1 MHATVGVA
9 RGGRLAAR
17 ARSGTQAALSAVV
30 AALTAGED
38 LAAGLAASAE
48 AIAQGEDACCVEIW
62 GGASPDTLTR
72 AAVWHDGRT
81 VPAPYAAADPA
92 ERPDL
97 CAVIDGDLVVE
108 WRAGADLQGPAADL
122 LERHGATRSRTHAL
136 RAGERTVGALTVFQA
151 GPTTKA
157 TAAERTR
164 LTMMAQLLAGVVRSA
179 AAAQTGNAAARS
191 TGALRAAARA
201 VAASLESDQAV
212 EAVETQIANIVGGR
226 GCRVRVY
233 LRGDQGAYTQFP
245 PRSPD
250 EGEDLE
256 TDALTDL
263 EQRAVDERRT
273 HCTATA
279 GAVRLASP
287 LLLRGTPLGYLTL
300 IAARPDPLTAAE
312 IDAIET
318 LGQHIVTALDI
329 ARLRRSVQR
338 LTTIDTLTGLR
349 NREFLFERMAA
360 EVARAQR
367 YKEPLSLILVDVD
380 DFSRFNAR
388 HGNREGNRLLRT
400 AANLVRMSVREQV
413 DVACRYGGAQF
424 AVLLPNTRAAANGA
438 GIVAER
444 IRRQIESTRFHDEND
459 NRLGRVTV
467 SLGVAGYPVHADD
480 VEDLVALTA
489 EALDAAKAAGK
500 NRVGLYTVRR

>member
-17 ARSGTQAALSAVV
+17 ARSGTQAAVSAVV
-30 AALTAGED
+30 AALTTGDD

-48 AIAQGEDACCVEIW
+48 AIALAESACCVEIW
-62 GGASPDTLTR
+62 SGATPDALTR
-72 AAVWHDGRT
+72 TAAWRDGRP
-81 VPAPYAAADPA
+81 VAAPYAAADPA

-97 CAVIDGDLVVE
+97 TAVCNGEQVVE
-108 WRAGADLQGPAADL
+108 WRTGAGLPEAAAAL
-122 LERHGATRSRTHAL
+122 LERHAATRSRTHGL
-136 RAGERTVGALTVFQA
+136 HAGARTVGALTVVQA
-151 GPTTKA
+151 GPTAKA
-157 TAAERTR
+157 TAAERHR
-164 LTMMAQLLAGVVRSA
+164 LTVMAQLLAGVVRSA
-179 AAAQTGNAAARS
+179 GAAQTGDAATARAA
-191 TGALRAAARA
+191 ALRAAARA

-212 EAVETQIANIVGGR
+212 EAVEAQIAAVVGGR

-250 EGEDLE
+250 GGEDLE

-273 HCTATA
+273 HCTAAA

-300 IAARPDPLTAAE
+300 IAARPEPLTAAE
-312 IDAIET
+312 VDAIET

-360 EVARAQR
+360 EIARAQR
-367 YKEPLSLILVDVD
+367 YKEPLSLTFIDVD
-380 DFSRFNAR
+380 DFTRFNAR
-388 HGNREGNRLLRT
+388 HGNREGNRLLRAT
-400 AANLVRMSVREQV
+400 ANLVRMSVREQV

-459 NRLGRVTV
+459 NRLERVTV

-480 VEDLVALTA
+480 GEDLVALAA